1 MVRSWRFLLAV
12 LAVLCLLLIVV
23 APVAAQEDQK
33 SSEPTINEEYTV
45 TVNDVGDAHIVDVLK
60 YSPDDFDTMK
70 KVVKEN
76 PSLLSRRYKDENNT
90 GEVNNL
96 KTSFNATDHSISI
109 TFDTPGYSY
118 NMRDFWVAYGFGEK
132 PKTTGKKEVTFESK
146 TDINSE
152 FTLFTTQ
159 SMATKSVI
167 ELPDAAK
174 NVRWDEEATAI
185 KYDMPPARAQL
196 GFFSQNK
203 TWLTLLF
210 GLLALVF
217 ALLLVFVLTRK
228 TRTAEAAATTAGPVA
243 PPAAAPPTSPS
254 PLKHCTNCGEELNPG
269 KKFCEHCGKR
279 VR

>member
-1 MVRSWRFLLAV
+1 MVRSRRFILAV

-23 APVAAQEDQK
+23 APVAAQQDQQ
-33 SSEPTINEEYTV
+33 SDAPTIHEEYTV
-45 TVNDVGDAHIVDVLK
+45 TINDVGDAHVVDVLK
-60 YSPDDFDTMK
+60 YSADDFATMK

-76 PSLLSRRYKDENNT
+76 PSLLSRRYKDESNT

-96 KTSFNATDHSISI
+96 KTSFNATDHSINIS
-109 TFDTPGYSY
+109 FDTPGYSY
-118 NMRDFWVAYGFGEK
+118 NMKDFWVAYGFGDK
-132 PKTTGKKEVTFESK
+132 PKSTGKKEVTFESK
-146 TDINSE
+146 SDINSE

-159 SMATKSVI
+159 SLATKSVI

-174 NVRWDEEATAI
+174 NIRWDEEATAI

-203 TWLTLLF
+203 GWLTALF
-210 GLLALVF
+210 GLLALIF

-228 TRTAEAAATTAGPVA
+228 PRAAEAVAAPGGAIAPPAEAPPVA
-243 PPAAAPPTSPS
+243 PAG
-254 PLKHCTNCGEELNPG
+254 LKHCTNCGEELPAG

-279 VR
+279 VS